1 MSIIS
6 YYTHVV
12 VLKRST
18 PKQDNMGGQTDKNDE
33 IGTYLAR
40 PENLSSVETEYAKQ
54 NQAQVFDRIF
64 TTPDCPARALDILE
78 LREKDTNALV
88 NVYEIRRVQP
98 MRQVQRLHH
107 LELDVLVYK

>member
-1 MSIIS
+1 MSILN
-6 YYTHVV
+6 YYTHVI
-12 VLKRST
+12 VLKRSA
-18 PKQDNMGGQTDKNDE
+18 PKQDNMGGQSDKNDE
-33 IGTYLAR
+33 LGTYLAR

-54 NQAQVFDRIF
+54 DQAQVFDRIF
-64 TTPDCPARALDILE
+64 TTPDCQAKELDILE

-88 NVYEIRRVQP
+88 DTYEVRRVQP